1 MSHLEQEQV
10 IHRRPDPEI
19 RTSNSQVVV
28 KYNNRVG
35 ACQQKC
41 IALTGLAAFILNI
54 VNQTSS
60 NTLVEQDQDKQK

>member
-1 MSHLEQEQV
+1 MLNLGQEQV

-28 KYNNRVG
+28 KYNTRCGV
-35 ACQQKC
+35 CLQKL

-54 VNQTSS
+54 VNQTSDS
-60 NTLVEQDQDKQK
+60 TLVEQDQGKK